1 LLCFTVFSAVFGLE
15 LSLDNEQ
22 HKCRSIVSS
31 ACIYYFSIPMCACY
45 ALCEYVLTIELLI
58 DMFSAF
64 TISRYQCVLV
74 IPSYIVLQLRY

>member
-31 ACIYYFSIPMCACY
+31 ACVYYFLDTNVCLLCA
-45 ALCEYVLTIELLI
+45 V
-58 DMFSAF
+58 
-64 TISRYQCVLV
+64 
-74 IPSYIVLQLRY
+74 